1 MFFLKY
7 PLHKLKNNKDKKDY
21 YKMMKKKFDYL
32 IKLSDIKKV
41 IAL

>member
-7 PLHKLKNNKDKKDY
+7 PLQKNNKDKKDY

-41 IAL
+41 IVL